1 MNDGQF
7 FVLMLVI
14 VVCACLISEG
24 LRGGKNEQSDPKGE
38 TRKRP
43 RD

>member
-7 FVLMLVI
+7 FICMLVI

-24 LRGGKNEQSDPKGE
+24 LRGG
-38 TRKRP
+38 RK
-43 RD
+43 

>member
-24 LRGGKNEQSDPKGE
+24 LRGGKK
-38 TRKRP
+38 
-43 RD
+43 